1 MMYAIIE
8 TGGKQYRV
16 SEGDVLIV
24 EKLNA
29 DEGETVEFDRV
40 LTVVK
45 DGEVNVGKPLISG
58 AKVTGKVVA
67 QGKGK
72 KILVF
77 KYKAKANYRK
87 RQGHRQPYTKVLVEK
102 IEA

>member
-1 MMYAIIE
+1 MYAIIE

-16 SEGDVLIV
+16 QEGDFLEV

-29 DEGETVEFDRV
+29 AEGETVEIDKV
-40 LTVVK
+40 LAV
-45 DGEVNVGKPLISG
+45 GEPGQLEFGRPYVEG
-58 AKVTGKVVA
+58 AKVILRVEK

-72 KILVF
+72 KIIAF
-77 KYKAKANYRK
+77 KYKPKKRYRRK
-87 RQGHRQPYTKVLVEK
+87 VGHRQPFSRVLVEK